1 MLRYC
6 YCHIVTRSMP
16 LVEFNCEPGTALGL
30 GNYDMNLSTISRLD
44 TGFTGL
50 CVKLTRNLE
59 RADWMVARL
68 AKIQNRFL
76 SVVSG
81 YALPT

>member
-1 MLRYC
+1 
-6 YCHIVTRSMP
+6 MP

-68 AKIQNRFL
+68 AKIQNDPSLFECCFRL
-76 SVVSG
+76 CPPHLMQT
-81 YALPT
+81 A